1 MQINNINILGVG
13 VDGKEIVN
21 RLIAEYLLTDVY
33 YLHYTELESSDE
45 FYIPFPGTVS
55 YIYGK
60 KHYIHEVDQI
70 DRAKLKEIYKTF
82 HSDTIIILSLAE
94 PISQFILEDLLSST
108 YKIIVRFPFKFE
120 NTRHYERAKDLLK
133 KIENRPNTCI
143 IHTDVYAEAVKA
155 VPFGGIIY
163 QLYRAQATYVATLL
177 GYVPAGDELVS
188 LPLNYLC
195 RDRVSFVFDPNHINF
210 DRKTFEQSISSLLGL
225 ILDDTF
231 ETLKIESSYN
241 KDYFHFIKLEST
253 LNLLSFSMIML
264 YFKKKLNV
272 EASYMI
278 WGKEAYD
285 LVVLIDNGYEL
296 VIPEQL
302 QVLSEGYNYLKSRLA
317 DSNIE
322 KTVGDRLLSSM
333 RQYIVEI
340 KTTYL
345 NNAFLQALSIV

>member
-1 MQINNINILGVG
+1 MLG
-13 VDGKEIVN
+13 
-21 RLIAEYLLTDVY
+21 
-33 YLHYTELESSDE
+33 
-45 FYIPFPGTVS
+45 
-55 YIYGK
+55 
-60 KHYIHEVDQI
+60 
-70 DRAKLKEIYKTF
+70 
-82 HSDTIIILSLAE
+82 
-94 PISQFILEDLLSST
+94 ST

-133 KIENRPNTCI
+133 KIESRPNTRI
-143 IHTDVYAEAVKA
+143 IHTDVYAEAVKP
-155 VPFGGIIY
+155 VSFFGIKY

-177 GYVPAGDELVS
+177 GYIPAGDECVS
-188 LPLNYLC
+188 LPLSYLC
-195 RDRVSFVFDPNHINF
+195 RDRVSFVFDPDHINF
-210 DRKTFEQSISSLLGL
+210 DRKTFKQSISSFLHL

-231 ETLKIESSYN
+231 ETLKIESSAYN
-241 KDYFHFIKLEST
+241 RDYFHFIKSEST
-253 LNLLSFSMIML
+253 LNLLSFSMIIL
-264 YFKKKLNV
+264 YFKKQLKI